1 MGSTLF
7 RYQFLPGC
15 EDICVH
21 FEWRHQWK
29 EGRERM
35 LVSVLYAPA
44 LKPKIFQL
52 LHLGVGEEVFSKLAI
67 PLPGGTLVGKDA

>member
-1 MGSTLF
+1 
-7 RYQFLPGC
+7 
-15 EDICVH
+15 
-21 FEWRHQWK
+21 
-29 EGRERM
+29 M

-67 PLPGGTLVGKDA
+67 PLPGGNLVGKDA